1 MKRLLPLLPSSSG
14 ESPALSPED
23 KYVPIR
29 LDSVQNNTELDFDL
43 YLENS
48 KNGRKRLY
56 RSRDLVFQDKHR
68 ERLLENNVSVLFI
81 SRDDVDKYYAYVES
95 HLGTLVS
102 NPDVVPKEKASIL
115 YETSIHR
122 IHQILEDPERPENI
136 DRSLVLVDHTIY
148 FLINEE
154 RALESL
160 LETMSFDY
168 STYTHSMNV
177 CALSVLLAQRHGI
190 DDQETLK
197 VLGIGGLLH
206 DVGKS
211 KINPDVLF
219 KKGPLNNDE
228 WKLIKEHPAIGYD
241 LLKAHEL
248 IPKRSLSPVR
258 HHHERSDG
266 SGYPDGLPEESID
279 ILASIVRVSDIFD
292 AITTNRCY
300 KKAAPAFEALNI
312 MKDEMK
318 SKRDKEIF
326 QDFIMLLGPKRS
338 KEMLLSH

>member
-1 MKRLLPLLPSSSG
+1 MKRMLPLLPSRSG
-14 ESPALSPED
+14 ESPELSPED

-48 KNGRKRLY
+48 KNGNKRLY

-68 ERLLENNVSVLFI
+68 ERLLENNISVLFI
-81 SRDDVDKYYAYVES
+81 SREDVNKYYVYVES
-95 HLGTLVS
+95 HLGTLIS

-115 YETSIHR
+115 YEASIYR
-122 IHQILEDPERPENI
+122 IQQILEEPDRPENI
-136 DRSLVLVDHTIY
+136 ERSLVLVDHTIY

-154 RALESL
+154 RALESF

-177 CALSVLLAQRHGI
+177 CALSVLLAQRHEI
-190 DDQETLK
+190 NDPETLK
-197 VLGIGGLLH
+197 ILGIGSLLH
-206 DVGKS
+206 DIGKS
-211 KINPDVLF
+211 KIKPEVLF
-219 KKGPLNNDE
+219 KKGPLNNEE

-241 LLKAHEL
+241 LLKSNQL

-258 HHHERSDG
+258 HHHERADG
-266 SGYPDGLPEESID
+266 SGYPDGLPQESID

-326 QDFIMLLGPKRS
+326 HDLIMLLGPKRS

>member
-1 MKRLLPLLPSSSG
+1 MKRLLPLLPSGSG
-14 ESPALSPED
+14 ESPAFSPED
-23 KYVPIR
+23 RYVPIR

-43 YLENS
+43 YLENPQ
-48 KNGRKRLY
+48 NGRKRLY

-81 SRDDVDKYYAYVES
+81 SRDDIDKYYAYVES
-95 HLGTLVS
+95 HLGTLIS

-115 YETSIHR
+115 FETSIHR
-122 IHQILEDPERPENI
+122 IQQILEDPERPENI
-136 DRSLVLVDHTIY
+136 EPSLVLVDHTIY

-190 DDQETLK
+190 TDLETLK
-197 VLGIGGLLH
+197 VLGIGALLH

-211 KINPDVLF
+211 KIKPEVLF
-219 KKGPLNNDE
+219 KKGPLDHEE

-241 LLKAHEL
+241 LLKTHEL
-248 IPKRSLSPVR
+248 IPRRSLSPVR

-279 ILASIVRVSDIFD
+279 ILASIVRVADIFD
-292 AITTNRCY
+292 ALTTNRCY
-300 KKAAPAFEALNI
+300 KKAASAFEALNI
-312 MKDEMK
+312 MTDEMK

-338 KEMLLSH
+338 KETLLCH